1 MLISW
6 IWNISFFSLKF
17 SLLQKKTQNL
27 HFTRKKKIKNKV
39 ENAKWNNTFGKW
51 YGHAKHS
58 LPKEN
63 QTALSAISDFQATTT
78 LIP

>member
-1 MLISW
+1 M
-6 IWNISFFSLKF
+6 
-17 SLLQKKTQNL
+17 
-27 HFTRKKKIKNKV
+27 RKKKIKNKV
-39 ENAKWNNTFGKW
+39 GNAKWNNTSGKW
-51 YGHAKHS
+51 YVHTKHS